1 MRNPWVVIRKPIVTE
16 RSMANQQKNVY
27 TFVVEKSAN
36 KHEIKHA
43 IEEAFKANKV
53 KVKHVRTLVVK
64 GKPKRMKNMLLEG
77 RRKDWK
83 KAYVTLKEGR
93 LDII

>member
-1 MRNPWVVIRKPIVTE
+1 MKNPWVVIRKPLVTE
-16 RSMANQQKNVY
+16 RSMASQQKRVY
-27 TFVVEKSAN
+27 TFVVERDAN

-43 IEEAFKANKV
+43 VEKAWNV
-53 KVKHVRTLVVK
+53 KVEDVRTLVVK
-64 GKPKRMKNMLLEG
+64 GKAKRMKNMLLEG

-83 KAYVTLKEGR
+83 KAYVTLKEGSR

>member
-1 MRNPWVVIRKPIVTE
+1 MKNPWEVIKKPLVTE
-16 RSMANQQKNVY
+16 KSMASQQKNVY
-27 TFVVEKSAN
+27 TFIVDMSATKPEVRNAVEQ
-36 KHEIKHA
+36 
-43 IEEAFKANKV
+43 AFKDSKV
-53 KVKHVRTLVVK
+53 KVGGVRLVTVK
-64 GKPKRMKNMLLEG
+64 GKLKRMKNMLLEG